1 MQDTTLAS
9 IRPQSHG
16 VGRDRVGARA
26 AAYCALAAGLL
37 LLFLAARETG
47 WTASPAIPAMLEL
60 SAAIVALVVGTL
72 ALVRY
77 YTRKNDTLLLIGAGM
92 LGTAALD
99 AYQFLVIGGGLGW
112 LPAGHASGPW
122 SWFGSRMFLSLL
134 LCWSWTTWRRERRE
148 DHAALSELRI
158 YLEVSALTILAIALF
173 GLVDLPAAVALD
185 RPVPRPFEFLPGA
198 FFATAVAG
206 YLSKGNWRTRP
217 FEVWLVPSLIV
228 AVAIQW
234 LFMPYSAAGVDAWAV
249 ASHALKLL
257 SYVFIFI
264 GLVASMHGLYRQV
277 ERSHL
282 LIEHSNTALRS
293 EIEYRRA
300 AEKEARDS
308 GEKYRTILA
317 TIQEGYFEVD
327 LAGNFVFW
335 NDSLADLL
343 GYPGDRLLGL
353 NYRAYTREARATDV
367 FETLSEIYRTGE
379 PVDAFGWEL
388 VRADGSRR
396 YAEASA
402 GPVRDGDGEIV
413 GFRGI
418 VRDVTA
424 RRTAEERLE
433 SKSRELVRSNEELRQ
448 FAYVASHD
456 LQEPLRMIAGYT
468 QLLARRYKGQ
478 LDDEA
483 DLFIKY
489 CVEGVTRMQRL
500 IRDLLDYSR
509 VQTHGSRFEP
519 LALDLAVEW
528 ARSNVESTLD
538 EAEAGVTIDTLPV
551 VEADAT
557 QMGQLFQNLFTNAI
571 KFRGEQAL
579 RIHVGV
585 RKRPGEWQVFVRDNG
600 IGVDPEHRTRI
611 FEIFQR
617 LHTRQAYEG
626 TGIGLAICKRIV
638 ERHGGR
644 IWVEPSPEGGATF
657 VFTLPRLPT
666 ERTDRAPERATAAF
680 EAADGAGG
688 DDAPSRAP
696 SDTSGD
702 VSGAAVEK
710 VHVEAS
716 NDEPV
721 APEPDA
727 GLASAGHAPGR
738 FRGGGGAG

>member
-9 IRPQSHG
+9 IRPQSYG

-37 LLFLAARETG
+37 LSFLAAREAS
-47 WTASPAIPAMLEL
+47 WSASPAVPAMLEL
-60 SAAIVALVVGTL
+60 AASLVAFIVGTL

-77 YTRKNDTLLLIGAGM
+77 YSRKNDTLLLIGAGM
-92 LGTAALD
+92 LGTATLD
-99 AYQFLVIGGGLGW
+99 AYQFLLIGGGLGW

-134 LCWSWTTWRRERRE
+134 LCWSWTTWRGEQRE
-148 DHAALSELRI
+148 DHSRLSELRI

-173 GLVDLPAAVALD
+173 GLVDLPQAVVLE
-185 RPVPRPFEFLPGA
+185 RSIPRVFELLPGG
-198 FFATAVAG
+198 FFAAALAG
-206 YLSKGNWRTRP
+206 YLTKGNWRTRP

-228 AVAIQW
+228 AVSIQW
-234 LFMPYSAAGVDAWAV
+234 LFMPYSASPVDAWAI

-257 SYVFIFI
+257 SYGFIFI
-264 GLVASMHGLYRQV
+264 GLVASMYGLYRQV

-300 AEKEARDS
+300 AEREARES
-308 GEKYRTILA
+308 SEKYRTILA

-335 NDSLADLL
+335 NDSLATLL

-353 NYRAYTREARATDV
+353 NYRAYTREARAMDV

-379 PVDAFGWEL
+379 PIDAFGWEL
-388 VRADGSRR
+388 VRADGARR

-402 GPVRDGDGEIV
+402 GPVRDADGEIV

-468 QLLARRYKGQ
+468 QLLARRYGGQ

-483 DLFIKY
+483 DLFLKY
-489 CVEGVTRMQRL
+489 CVEGVTRMQQL

-509 VQTHGSRFEP
+509 VQTHGSRFER
-519 LALDLAVEW
+519 LALECAVEW
-528 ARSNVESTLD
+528 ARSNLESAFED
-538 EAEAGVTIDTLPV
+538 AGAEVSVDSLPLV
-551 VEADAT
+551 DADPT
-557 QMGQLFQNLFTNAI
+557 QMGQLFQHLLTNAI
-571 KFRGEQAL
+571 KFRGQQPPRL
-579 RIHVGV
+579 HVGV
-585 RKRPGEWQVFVRDNG
+585 RKRPGEWHILVRDNG

-617 LHTRQAYEG
+617 LHPRQAYEG

-644 IWVEPSPEGGATF
+644 MWVEPSPEGGATF
-657 VFTLPRLPT
+657 VFTLPRLPADPLAPLR
-666 ERTDRAPERATAAF
+666 EDAVAGDAGSPPADREPGAP
-680 EAADGAGG
+680 
-688 DDAPSRAP
+688 DAE
-696 SDTSGD
+696 D
-702 VSGAAVEK
+702 SGAAAET
-710 VHVEAS
+710 EDAS
-716 NDEPV
+716 SV
-721 APEPDA
+721 AA
-727 GLASAGHAPGR
+727 GSIGGTGR
-738 FRGGGGAG
+738 P